1 MATRNRPVSAKASI
15 RASLVGVLLAVSA
28 TALTAHEFLRREDAH
43 HAAHN
48 RTRLLA
54 ETMALQFDAS
64 GVSESSDI
72 EHVCRTMLESP
83 SLLAICIWDG
93 DGRQLACEGRRPEHA
108 QMLDVVRT
116 QRTSAANNDA
126 HFWISHEDL
135 SDDGPLDA
143 QFVSIG
149 VGTVSE
155 KPARLGVLLD
165 MSPML
170 GGFWQHFIL
179 YYMPVIGAGGLA
191 LVIGAM
197 RLHRDVVQPLGTLI
211 AAASANEQDRTDTSA
226 YESHAELGVLAK
238 AMHSLKLDAL
248 TWKRKAE
255 ITERRSDTRVAVETR
270 RISRDLHRIQ
280 EAAWKDQLT
289 DVYNRRFLEEKLP
302 DVFEAQRSA
311 SRDLSVVMFDL
322 DNFKLLNDS
331 EGHAAGDEV
340 LRFVGELLRQNTRT
354 GDFAIRYGGDE
365 FLLVMPGLP
374 AAQAMVVAD
383 RILAHFAQRA
393 KMMVKVRP
401 APSLTAGV
409 ASIVNNQPGTLQEA
423 MEMADEVLL
432 SAKQAGKACVH
443 LATRRAGP
451 IKQLRLARPA

>member
-64 GVSESSDI
+64 GVAGSSDI

-93 DGRQLACEGRRPEHA
+93 DGRKLACEGRRPEHA

-116 QRTSAANNDA
+116 QRTSSSNNDA
-126 HFWISHEDL
+126 HFWITHEDL

-143 QFVSIG
+143 QFVPIG

-211 AAASANEQDRTDTSA
+211 AAASANEQDRTDTTA

-289 DVYNRRFLEEKLP
+289 NVYNRRFLEEKLP

-340 LRFVGELLRQNTRT
+340 LRYVGELLRQNTRA
-354 GDFAIRYGGDE
+354 GDFSIRYGGDE

-383 RILAHFAQRA
+383 RILAQFAQRA

-409 ASIVNNQPGTLQEA
+409 ASIVNNQPGTLREA
-423 MEMADEVLL
+423 MEIADEVLL

-443 LATRRAGP
+443 LATRRGEP
-451 IKQLRLARPA
+451 VKPLRLARPA